1 MPLALA
7 EAICESEALLVE
19 AAPVVFLELVVAAG
33 AIEFDVLL
41 AGAAA
46 GVDAGTAD
54 DLLLFIAPASDG
66 AAADVPAEPGWPA
79 VPASAFAFFLLLF
92 LDAELSAGALAA
104 PVELAAALPCMA
116 LVSDFLLFLEVFE
129 GVLLAAD
136 SPADTAD
143 PVWSAVALDFLLF
156 LEVLVEG
163 SEVLVA
169 ADWSLAEAVLFLD
182 FLVVFLVEAAVWSVV
197 WSCEPLW
204 V

>member
-1 MPLALA
+1 M
-7 EAICESEALLVE
+7 E

-163 SEVLVA
+163 SRSTGRSRLVA
-169 ADWSLAEAVLFLD
+169 RRGSTLFGFLGGFLGRSGGLVGGLVLR
-182 FLVVFLVEAAVWSVV
+182 AALGLSP
-197 WSCEPLW
+197 SGRDGQ
-204 V
+204 